1 MSRARISH
9 FVSGILGRALGNGG
23 PSRPRN
29 ARRGMGLSLRVAG
42 FAAIVILLAIP
53 LASSELG
60 GLGPIV
66 LNSYIM
72 HLAITAFFYA
82 ILASSWS
89 LLAGYAGQFSFGHM
103 AFMGIGGYTTG
114 LIGKFIRFTNAPT
127 ELCSE
132 IPLPGSWWLVFLN
145 ARRVGTIDETCIDLA
160 KTQTL
165 PSDALI
171 IFPSLWGSI
180 AMGLVMGATFG
191 LLVGW
196 LVLRLRSTYLALF
209 TIGFSEILRAA
220 ISAEIPITEGQS
232 GLELLP
238 LFPGGVNLFGHA
250 FSDTSKIPPYYAM
263 LLLFLLAIGVMTW
276 LAGSRFGLFI
286 RAIREDEEAAAAL
299 GVNIVR
305 YKVLV
310 FVITSTLAAAAG
322 ALQAHYI
329 GIVTPNTLI
338 ILQMSLVIAM
348 AVIGG
353 LENIYAASV
362 GAIAITFVLELLRTN
377 IAIGPILIDMTLW
390 RLVFFGLLL
399 MLTLRFQRNGLLFP
413 LLERLNRAGVAQE
426 TVAIRTEPSEGDEDE
441 RAEE

>member
-1 MSRARISH
+1 MNNNKLSRAID
-9 FVSGILGRALGNGG
+9 ILYRLA
-23 PSRPRN
+23 
-29 ARRGMGLSLRVAG
+29 GLITVVL
-42 FAAIVILLAIP
+42 LLALP
-53 LASSELG
+53 LASEEMN
-60 GLGPIV
+60 GLGPLV
-66 LNSYIM
+66 FSGYFM
-72 HLAITAFFYA
+72 HLAITAFYYA

-103 AFMGIGGYTTG
+103 AFMAVGGYTSG
-114 LIGKFIRFTNAPT
+114 LIGKFMRFTTAPT
-127 ELCSE
+127 ELCTD
-132 IPLPGSWWLVFLN
+132 IPLPGGWWLVILN
-145 ARRVGTIDETCIDLA
+145 ARRVGTIDETCIDMA

-165 PSDALI
+165 AAGTLI
-171 IFPSLWGSI
+171 VFPPVWLSI
-180 AMGLVMGATFG
+180 AMGLVMGAIFG

-232 GLELLP
+232 GLELVP
-238 LFPGGVNLFGHA
+238 LFPGGISLFGQT
-250 FSDTSKIPPYYAM
+250 FNDTSKIPPYYAM
-263 LLLFLLAIGVMTW
+263 LILFLLAMLLMTW
-276 LAGSRFGLFI
+276 LANSRFGLFI

-329 GIVTPNTLI
+329 GIITPNILI
-338 ILQMSLVIAM
+338 ILQMSLVISM

-362 GAIAITFVLELLRTN
+362 GALVITFALELLRTN
-377 IAIGPILIDMTLW
+377 INIGPLRIDMSLW

-399 MLTLRFQRNGLLFP
+399 MLTLRFQRNGLLSP
-413 LLERLNRAGVAQE
+413 LLERLNRAGVAEE
-426 TVAIRTEPSEGDEDE
+426 TVSTRTPVARKEDP
-441 RAEE
+441 RS

>member
-1 MSRARISH
+1 MSRA
-9 FVSGILGRALGNGG
+9 VLY
-23 PSRPRN
+23 
-29 ARRGMGLSLRVAG
+29 RVAG
-42 FAAIVILLAIP
+42 LVAVVILLALP
-53 LASSELG
+53 LASAELD
-60 GLGPIV
+60 GLGPLV
-66 LNSYIM
+66 FNSYFM

-103 AFMGIGGYTTG
+103 AFMAIGGYTTG
-114 LIGKFIRFTNAPT
+114 LIGKFIRFTTAPT
-127 ELCSE
+127 ELCAD
-132 IPLPGSWWLVFLN
+132 IPLPGNWWLVILN
-145 ARRVGTIDETCIDLA
+145 ARRVGTIDETCIDMA

-165 PSDALI
+165 PSGALI
-171 IFPSLWGSI
+171 IFPPVWASI

-196 LVLRLRSTYLALF
+196 LVLRLRSAYLALF

-220 ISAEIPITEGQS
+220 LSAEIPITEGQS

-238 LFPGGVNLFGHA
+238 LFPSGINLFGQT

-263 LLLFLLAIGVMTW
+263 LLLFLLVMLLMTW
-276 LAGSRFGLFI
+276 LASSRFGLFI

-310 FVITSTLAAAAG
+310 FVITSALAAAAG

-329 GIVTPNTLI
+329 GIITPNILI

-362 GAIAITFVLELLRTN
+362 GALVITFALELLRTN
-377 IAIGPILIDMTLW
+377 IAIGPIRIDMSLW

-413 LLERLNRAGVAQE
+413 LLERLNRAGIAEE
-426 TVAIRTEPSEGDEDE
+426 TVAMRDASN
-441 RAEE
+441 